1 MGALRS
7 NIHSLRE
14 HQGLLASRR
23 AIAAASFL
31 SFFLSFF
38 FCLFRAIKGKDFYWA
53 AVPGAPVDQ
62 DRSERR
68 ALHTGPPVE
77 AWQCVE
83 FAASI
88 HRS

>member
-1 MGALRS
+1 MRL
-7 NIHSLRE
+7 HPFSLSFS
-14 HQGLLASRR
+14 LSLFIR
-23 AIAAASFL
+23 AIN
-31 SFFLSFF
+31 
-38 FCLFRAIKGKDFYWA
+38 GKDFFYWA

>member
-1 MGALRS
+1 M
-7 NIHSLRE
+7 
-14 HQGLLASRR
+14 
-23 AIAAASFL
+23 
-31 SFFLSFF
+31 
-38 FCLFRAIKGKDFYWA
+38 FYWA

-83 FAASI
+83 LAAIIRRIILGGLGGSP
-88 HRS
+88 